1 MIQAGTQI
9 SHHDQSEDSKS
20 TSNGLVVFADDWN
33 RHPSSAQHLI
43 RRIRKEMPVLWVN
56 TIGTRSI
63 GANHLSLKRVWEKLQ
78 NWSSGLKQVDDQM
91 WVVDVPMLPNIGAR
105 ASRFASR
112 QMVTQY
118 LRWCLKKTPIRNPT
132 IITTL
137 PHISWLVGDI
147 GQEGLVYYCTDDF
160 SNWPSADQ
168 AALMESE
175 DQLVRR
181 ADLILPVSQQ
191 LMQRHRSSG
200 RCQFFPHAV
209 DFAHFAQAKQI
220 QQCHVELARL
230 PKPRVGY
237 FGLIYEKL
245 DFELLAGVS
254 QVVSNGSLVMIGPTA
269 WCPEEFTNL
278 PNVTFT
284 GAQPYETLPEWLA
297 GLDVLLLPYRSDDE
311 MIRQSSPLKLREC
324 LATGKPTICVD
335 VPEARNY
342 EPHVCVTSS
351 HEEFLNAVR
360 NALEFSESG
369 SQSVARQAAVQAETW
384 DARALL
390 LAELIRTRPMGREI
404 KTSLSTVLSVPR

>member
-1 MIQAGTQI
+1 MIQAGSPSTQ
-9 SHHDQSEDSKS
+9 HDHGEDSKS

-63 GANHLSLKRVWEKLQ
+63 GANRLSLKRVWEKLQ

-91 WVVDVPMLPNIGAR
+91 WVVDVPMLPNIGAQ

-118 LRWCLKKTPIRNPT
+118 LRWCLKKTPIRAPT

-147 GQEGLVYYCTDDF
+147 GQQGLVYYCTDDF

-168 AALMESE
+168 AALLESE
-175 DQLVRR
+175 DQLVDR
-181 ADLILPVSQQ
+181 ADLILPVSKQ
-191 LMQRHRSSG
+191 LMQRHCSSG

-209 DFAHFAQAKQI
+209 DFSHFAQATQIKQLKP
-220 QQCHVELARL
+220 ELAGV

-245 DFELLAGVS
+245 DFELLTDVS
-254 QVVSNGSLVMIGPTA
+254 RLVSNGSLVMIGPTA
-269 WCPEEFTNL
+269 WCPEAFTQL
-278 PNVTFT
+278 PNVIFT

-342 EPHVCVTSS
+342 EPHVRVTSS
-351 HEEFLNAVR
+351 HDEFLDAVR
-360 NALEFSESG
+360 IALEFPEAD
-369 SQSVARQAAVQAETW
+369 SQSVARQAAVQSETW
-384 DARALL
+384 DTRAIQ
-390 LAELIRTRPMGREI
+390 LAELIRTSPMGRA
-404 KTSLSTVLSVPR
+404 TRTASSTVPRVPR